1 MRLKSLRL
9 RNFRNHAET
18 TIHCCDQTNVFL
30 GENGE
35 GKTNILEAI
44 SYLCLTK
51 SFFGSNDSTVLQ
63 IEKPDFELNGQ
74 IQSDGETSYHI
85 RALYSG
91 DTKEK
96 TFSINKSP
104 VEKFSSVVGQFPVVI
119 LSPESG
125 AVTFGAPADRRK
137 FMDFVIAQSSK
148 LYLEDLLE
156 YRRILKQ
163 RNKILLDAKL
173 QRTDCSE
180 LLEPWDNGLVERGA
194 LLMQRRWNFVQEF
207 HPHIVQAQRLL
218 SDETE
223 TPLLQY
229 HPSVAADSF
238 KEQGD
243 IRERFYNALRRAKN
257 EERRTGSTTVGPH
270 KDELEFT
277 INNLGLRK
285 FASQGQHKTFL
296 IALKTAEFFYLRER
310 CTETPILLLDDVF
323 SELDNHRSK
332 KLLELIHTLGQTFIT
347 ATNENIFPANFDWTE
362 SNRKFFVHRGA
373 VAYDEASTIIN

>member
-9 RNFRNHAET
+9 RNFRNHTET
-18 TIHCCDQTNVFL
+18 AIQCCDKTNVFL

-51 SFFGSNDSTVLQ
+51 SFFGSSDSTALQ
-63 IEKPDFELNGQ
+63 LGKSGFELNGE
-74 IQSDGETSYHI
+74 IHSDGEITYHTKVSYD
-85 RALYSG
+85 G
-91 DTKEK
+91 DPREK
-96 TFSINKSP
+96 MFSINKSP
-104 VEKFSSVVGQFPVVI
+104 VEKFSSVIGQFPIVI
-119 LSPESG
+119 LSPEGSS
-125 AVTFGAPADRRK
+125 VTFGMPADRRK
-137 FMDFVIAQSSK
+137 FMDFVISQSSK

-207 HPHIVQAQRLL
+207 YPHIVIAHRLL
-218 SDETE
+218 SEEAE
-223 TPLLQY
+223 TPSLQY
-229 HPSVAADSF
+229 HPSVAVDSF
-238 KEQGD
+238 EEQGV
-243 IRERFYNALRRAKN
+243 IRDQLFDALRQARN

-270 KDELEFT
+270 KDELDFT
-277 INNLGLRK
+277 INNLELRK

-296 IALKTAEFFYLRER
+296 VALKTAEFFYLRER
-310 CTETPILLLDDVF
+310 CNETPLLLLDDVF
-323 SELDNHRSK
+323 SELDSHRSK
-332 KLLELIHTLGQTFIT
+332 QLLELIHSLGQTFIT
-347 ATNENIFPANFDWTE
+347 ATNESLFPANFDWTE
-362 SNRKFFVHRGA
+362 SNRKFFVHQGA
-373 VAYDEASTIIN
+373 VVYDEAGNLIN